1 MFEDFKEV
9 RMMQLPSRIRGVFG
23 GACLG
28 VDCNHE
34 FFAFYDWTTG
44 RLLRRI
50 DAQVE
55 VGAASVSHQGRE
67 LE

>member
-1 MFEDFKEV
+1 
-9 RMMQLPSRIRGVFG
+9 MMQLPSRIRGVFG

-34 FFAFYDWTTG
+34 FFGLFDWTTG

-55 VGAASVSHQGRE
+55 VGAAIVSHEGRE